1 MANKKTMNRNTE
13 FTPIQKLQEIVPEKK
28 AYFIRWYLADE
39 SEREPYEEY
48 SKKFLGGK
56 PLDLCM
62 TWLLDEQVQKGIKYW
77 MGLIEQQN
85 LVRLYKSM
93 YEKALQG
100 STDAANWI
108 IKFKDS
114 GYFKDDEGE
123 LTALL
128 KGIKIPEETD

>member
-1 MANKKTMNRNTE
+1 MSVKEPKGNKE
-13 FTPIQKLQEIVPEKK
+13 LTPIQKLQQLVNEQQS
-28 AYFIRWYLADE
+28 YFIRWYLADE
-39 SEREPYEEY
+39 KDREPFDKY
-48 SKKFLGGK
+48 SAKFMKGK
-56 PLDLCM
+56 SLDFCM
-62 TWLLDEQVQKGIKYW
+62 TWLLDEQVQKGVKLW

-85 LVRLYKSM
+85 LIRLYKSM
-93 YEKALQG
+93 YQKALEG